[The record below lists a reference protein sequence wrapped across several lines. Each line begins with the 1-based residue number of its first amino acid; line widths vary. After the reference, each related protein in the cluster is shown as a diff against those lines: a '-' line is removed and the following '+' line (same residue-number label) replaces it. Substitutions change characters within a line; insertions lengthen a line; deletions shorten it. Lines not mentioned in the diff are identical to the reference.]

1 MELSVTMHKVLS
13 QASLIIILVLF
24 SCQVKSLQ
32 MTCNYKNNDTIIVS
46 PNNSFEIKCKSDQSF
61 KFCILEKS
69 IPKSSEKERKYC
81 KFHFH
86 KPFQFPGTPSVPR
99 KWEVFYTECNLD
111 PESTR
116 IQILEKTVQKQ
127 CHLRISNF
135 SHSGKF
141 CFLLSVSSNIIF
153 EKYEDKP

>member
-1 MELSVTMHKVLS
+1 MSIVLHNMLT
-13 QASLIIILVLF
+13 QTSLIFILVL
-24 SCQVKSLQ
+24 SSYQVKSLQ
-32 MTCNYKNNDTIIVS
+32 MTCNYKNNDTILVF
-46 PNNSFEIKCKSDQSF
+46 PNNSFEIKCKSDQNF
-61 KFCILEKS
+61 KFCILDKNM
-69 IPKSSEKERKYC
+69 PKSSENERKYC

-127 CHLRISNF
+127 CHLRIYNF
-135 SHSGKF
+135 SHSGNLY
-141 CFLLSVSSNIIF
+141 FLLDISISNIINAYF
-153 EKYEDKP
+153 KI